1 MSPVI
6 SRTAIEPRA
15 RSFAPAFKLGF
26 KILLVLALMGGLF
39 LPYHSTLAS
48 TIPTFDV
55 TNVVVDDNVTILTYH
70 YPAGVTFTVR
80 MGEYGTLGVG
90 GIVVGTFDSGAGG
103 SFNATFDIPA
113 ALKGDKRIAIRAD
126 GAGGFFSYNWFYNNT
141 SSSSSSASSSSSS
154 TTTSF
159 TGIPTFSILDVV
171 KNDKVTIR
179 CHNYP
184 GGKIFTVRMGVFGT
198 AAIGGT
204 VVGKF
209 DSGSGGDF
217 DVTFDIPGELVG
229 RSRIAIRA
237 DSPDGFFSYNWFW
250 NNTASGSSSSSSGS
264 SSGTAFTGI
273 PTIKI
278 LDVDKDNKVTIRTNN
293 FPADHTFTV
302 LMGKYGTLG
311 VGGIE
316 VAKTDSDK
324 GGAFDVTYNIPD
336 ELKGD
341 RRIAIRLESSDGFF
355 AFNWFWNNTAATSS
369 SSSSSSS
376 SATTFSGIPTFSISS
391 VVKDDSVTIT
401 TNNFPA
407 GETFTVRMG
416 DFGTA
421 GIGGI
426 VVDTTSS
433 GSGGSFTAT
442 YAIPAALKGGS
453 RIAIRMDSPG
463 GFFSYNWFWNNTSP

>member
-6 SRTAIEPRA
+6 TRTAIEPRA
-15 RSFAPAFKLGF
+15 RSFAPGFKIGF
-26 KILLVLALMGGLF
+26 KILLVLVLLGGLF
-39 LPYHSTLAS
+39 LPYHPTLAS

-55 TNVVVDDNVTILTYH
+55 TNVVVDDTATILTYN
-70 YPAGVTFTVR
+70 YPTGVTFTVR

-103 SFNATFDIPA
+103 SFTATFDIPDG
-113 ALKGDKRIAIRAD
+113 LKGDKRIAIRAD
-126 GAGGFFSYNWFYNNT
+126 GAGGYFSYNWFYNNT
-141 SSSSSSASSSSSS
+141 SSSSSSSSSSS
-154 TTTSF
+154 TSSY

-171 KNDKVTIR
+171 KGDKVTIR

-184 GGKIFTVRMGVFGT
+184 GEQVFTVRMGAFGT
-198 AAIGGT
+198 AAIGGI

-217 DVTFDIPGELVG
+217 DVAFDIPAKLVG
-229 RSRIAIRA
+229 LSRIAIRA
-237 DSPDGFFSYNWFW
+237 DNPDGFFSYNWFW
-250 NNTASGSSSSSSGS
+250 NNTASGSSSSSS
-264 SSGTAFTGI
+264 SGTTFTGI
-273 PTIKI
+273 PTFKI
-278 LDVDKDNKVTIRTNN
+278 LDVDKDNTVTIRTNN

-316 VAKTDSDK
+316 VDKTDSGK
-324 GGAFDVTYNIPD
+324 GGAFDATYDIPD

-341 RRIAIRLESSDGFF
+341 RRIAIRLESTDGFF

-376 SATTFSGIPTFSISS
+376 STTTYTGIPTFSISS
-391 VVKDDSVTIT
+391 VVRDDSVTIT
-401 TNNFPA
+401 TNNFPP
-407 GETFTVRMG
+407 GEAFTVRMG

-426 VVDTTSS
+426 VVDTTNS

-442 YAIPAALKGGS
+442 YAIPAALKGSS

-463 GFFSYNWFWNNTSP
+463 GFFSYNWFWNNTAP